1 MGLISLNGQR
11 TCLPKLLCNARVPVP
26 SQKSVSVTGQ
36 VLMLICTN
44 RWIVMDERETF
55 LILKITIGSGL
66 IYVPLYF
73 DPRTVTIKFTCS
85 YFLLPSQFRS
95 IRNQEDT
102 EKRRIPRTHT
112 LCPGVEPSFRT
123 LHVHCDRR
131 VTNQYTKVTCR
142 YCKHDSHVITSNKGR
157 PIVLDVSFAAVIAL
171 NLLRRA
177 HDPQQR

>member
-1 MGLISLNGQR
+1 MGLINLNGQR
-11 TCLPKLLCNARVPVP
+11 TCLLEMLCNARVPVP

-95 IRNQEDT
+95 ITNQEDT
-102 EKRRIPRTHT
+102 KKKENSKDTHSLSRSRTQLPRPHI
-112 LCPGVEPSFRT
+112 
-123 LHVHCDRR
+123 
-131 VTNQYTKVTCR
+131 VTGALLTNILTELFDASQSPAGTANMTVTC
-142 YCKHDSHVITSNKGR
+142 
-157 PIVLDVSFAAVIAL
+157 
-171 NLLRRA
+171 
-177 HDPQQR
+177 

>member
-95 IRNQEDT
+95 ITNQEDT
-102 EKRRIPRTHT
+102 KKGVFQGHT
-112 LCPGVEPSFRT
+112 LSVQESNPASAPSRFI
-123 LHVHCDRR
+123 
-131 VTNQYTKVTCR
+131 VTGALLTDILTELFDASQSPVGSANMTVTC
-142 YCKHDSHVITSNKGR
+142 
-157 PIVLDVSFAAVIAL
+157 
-171 NLLRRA
+171 
-177 HDPQQR
+177 